1 MTRITQLRKTID
13 NALIAKKSLIPKA
26 TYNRM
31 YQKLSEQFDNKQAL
45 ESLAKTLEKYSFDN
59 NNFNQLRNR
68 LSNLKKNGDIDA
80 KTNLKQSKPYL
91 QKILDEYSRSTLT
104 NMDDYQYSH
113 FKKNEAYNDIHYR
126 TKPTISQAT
135 RFRNIAFDYLFSNPE
150 FSHTT
155 STNPRLNIINYA
167 YQKIKDSIK
176 QLGAVKVGFSFNL
189 IFRKPHDAGDV
200 EDINNMESMYF
211 IVPITLNSRII
222 LTNSAIAEELK
233 NVLTEVMF
241 RIESYEG
248 QGSGHG
254 FTYVQNMNVSVIKY
268 KPLKGGSY
276 LELDAYLNNK
286 KCLINIKNDDDKCL
300 MYCVLLH
307 INLNTITKNRDRVS
321 QLNPFLTSFDWN
333 AIKFPANLNQIEK
346 VENLVQHKI
355 NVFGYDDKHVFPLRI
370 SKWKKEDDIKVSH
383 SLIQQEKTDDTKVIN
398 LLLVSRRENGREIQH
413 YVYIKNIDKLVAPNQ
428 RDENGKHVEKMQYP
442 CLNCLHRFS
451 TKDRLKIHREG
462 GCDLNEPTKTNLPKQ
477 VLNED
482 GELVN
487 PVIKFKNH
495 TRKYKAPVVIYA
507 DFETLVQPL
516 VNIDHNPL
524 ISSTT
529 RINTQ
534 TPCGFA
540 FNIVSDYPELD
551 LGLKLFRG
559 ENAVDEFLKQLLQC
573 GDKIKQVLKTEQPMI
588 ITPAQEKEFQKA
600 TICSICESPLTK
612 EDRVRDHDHITGL
625 YRGCAHNK
633 CNINFNHKN
642 FKIPV
647 YFHNLKGFDGHLIIQ
662 GLKKMNF
669 SKIDIIAQNF
679 EKYMTFSFGD
689 FRFLD
694 SFAFLTSGL
703 ATLTENLLTDGKKA
717 FPQILKD
724 KTLTDEQ
731 QDLILKKG
739 VYPYEHMKTSAQFEE
754 TQLPPI
760 EDFYSSLGESEISDV
775 EYSHA
780 QNVWN
785 KFNIKTMGEYHDLY
799 LKTDVLLLSDV
810 FENFRNV
817 AMTHYE
823 IDPANG
829 YFTLPNF
836 AWDAMLKMTKIE
848 LEQLTDVDKY
858 IFCEKGL
865 RGGTSMIS
873 HRYAKANNKY
883 MAEHN
888 PDEISSYIMYLDAN
902 NLYGHSMSQKLP
914 TGNFQWIDNATDEWI
929 RSVET
934 NDDTGYFVECDLHY
948 PIELHD
954 MHNNYPL
961 AVEQR
966 GILKSELSPY
976 QQDQLLTHNEGHSET
991 SKKLI
996 PNFYDKIKYVCH
1008 IRNLQYYISK
1018 GLVIT
1023 KIHRVM
1029 SFDQSEWLKMYI
1041 DFNTIQ
1047 RSKAKNDFEKDFFKL
1062 MNNAVFGKTMENMRA
1077 RVKIELHTDAKEV
1090 LYQVAKPQFMS
1101 QKIYSESLIAIKQ
1114 VPKKVELCKPIY
1126 VGLAVLDLSKLHM
1139 YDFHYEYIVPKYGEK
1154 ATLLFTD
1161 TDSLCYHIKTEDMY
1175 KDMREDKHL
1184 FDQSGYSGD
1193 GFRSVENSN
1202 KKIIGKFKD
1211 ETDGVPIVEFCG
1223 LRSKMYSILLETGKE
1238 KKTGKGIKKS
1248 ALKKKVSHA
1257 DYKRCLFG
1265 SKKDQRQLVSFNN
1278 MRSVN
1283 HEIFSYNFTKLGL
1296 SCSNDKQYL
1305 LEDGI
1310 TSLSYGHYRIPEN

>member
-1 MTRITQLRKTID
+1 MRITQLRKTID
-13 NALIAKKSLIPKA
+13 DALIAKKSLIPKA

-31 YQKLSEQFDNKQAL
+31 YQKLSEQFDNKPAL
-45 ESLAKTLEKYSFDN
+45 ESLAKTLEKYNFDN

-68 LSNLKKNGDIDA
+68 LSNLKKNGEIDA

-91 QKILDEYSRSTLT
+91 QQILDEYTRSTLT
-104 NMDDYQYSH
+104 PMDDYQYSH
-113 FKKNEAYNDIHYR
+113 YKKNEAYKDTYYR
-126 TKPTISQAT
+126 AKPLITQTT
-135 RFRNIAFDYLFSNPE
+135 RFKNIAFDYLFSNPE

-167 YQKIKDSIK
+167 YQKIKESIK
-176 QLGAVKVGFSFNL
+176 QLGQIKVGFSFNL
-189 IFRKPHDAGDV
+189 LFRKPHNTGDV

-211 IVPITLNSRII
+211 TVPITLNSRMI

-233 NVLTEVMF
+233 NVLTEVML

-254 FTYVQNMNVSVIKY
+254 FTYVQDMNLSVAKY
-268 KPLKGGSY
+268 KPFKGGSY
-276 LELDAYLNNK
+276 IELDPYLNNK
-286 KCLINIKNDDDKCL
+286 KCLINIKNEDDMCL
-300 MYCVLLH
+300 KYCVLLH
-307 INLNTITKNRDRVS
+307 IKRDIIIKDRERITKYI
-321 QLNPFLTSFDWN
+321 PFLNLFDWSG
-333 AIKFPANLNQIEK
+333 IKFPTKLNQIEK
-346 VENLVQHKI
+346 VEALVQHSI
-355 NVFGYDDKHVFPLRI
+355 NVFGYDDKSVFPLQL
-370 SKWKKEDDIKVSH
+370 SKRKESDDS
-383 SLIQQEKTDDTKVIN
+383 KVIN
-398 LLLVSRRENGREIQH
+398 VLLISKRENGSDIQH
-413 YVYIKNIDKLVAPNQ
+413 YVYIKNLDKLVSPNL
-428 RDENGKHVEKMQYP
+428 RDETGKHVEKTQYP

-451 TKDRLKIHREG
+451 TKDRLKNHREG
-462 GCDLNEPTKTNLPKQ
+462 GCDLNEPTKTVMPSLVK
-477 VLNED
+477 NED
-482 GELVN
+482 GEWVN
-487 PVIKFKNH
+487 PVIRFKNH
-495 TRKYKAPVVIYA
+495 TNKYKAPVAIYA
-507 DFETLVQPL
+507 DFETLVQP
-516 VNIDHNPL
+516 IKHKDHNQK
-524 ISSTT
+524 ISGTT
-529 RINTQ
+529 KINTQ
-534 TPCGFA
+534 TPCGFS

-573 GDKIKQVLKTEQPMI
+573 GDRIKEVLKIVQPMI
-588 ITPAQEKEFQKA
+588 ITSAQEKEFQNA
-600 TICSICESPLTK
+600 SVCSICELPITK
-612 EDRVRDHDHITGL
+612 KDKVRDHDHISGL
-625 YRGCAHNK
+625 YRGCAHNN

-642 FKIPV
+642 LKIPV

-669 SKIDIIAQNF
+669 SNIQIIAQNF
-679 EKYMTFSFGD
+679 EKYMTFSFGG

-703 ATLTENLLTDGKKA
+703 ATLAENLLTDGKKA
-717 FPQILKD
+717 FPQTLKD
-724 KTLTDEQ
+724 KTLTVEQ

-739 VYPYEHMKTSAQFEE
+739 VYPYEYMKTFAQFEE

-760 EDFYSSLGESEISDV
+760 EAFYSTLSESSISDE
-775 EYSHA
+775 EYQHA

-785 KFNIKTMGEYHDLY
+785 KFNIQNMGEYHDLY

-817 AMTHYE
+817 AMKHYNL
-823 IDPANG
+823 DPANNK
-829 YFTLPNF
+829 YITLPSF

-848 LEQLTDVDKY
+848 LEQLTDNDKY

-883 MAEHN
+883 MSEHN

-914 TGNFQWIDNATDEWI
+914 TGNFNWIDNATEEWI
-929 RSVET
+929 KTV
-934 NDDTGYFVECDLHY
+934 NVDGNTGYFVECDLHY

-954 MHNNYPL
+954 KHNNYPL

-966 GILKSELSPY
+966 GILKDELSPY
-976 QQDQLLTHNEGHSET
+976 QQEQLLTHGERHCET
-991 SKKLI
+991 NKKLI
-996 PNFYDKIKYVCH
+996 PNFYDKVKYVCH
-1008 IRNLQYYISK
+1008 VRNLQYYVSK

-1029 SFDQSEWLKMYI
+1029 SFDQSKWLKTYI
-1041 DFNTIQ
+1041 DFNTTE

-1062 MNNAVFGKTMENMRA
+1062 MNNAVFGKTMENMRS
-1077 RVKIELHTDAKEV
+1077 RVKIDLYTDADKV

-1101 QKIYSESLIAIKQ
+1101 QKIYSEDCLIAIKQ
-1114 VPKKVELCKPIY
+1114 VPKEVKLCKPIY

-1139 YDFHYEYIVPKYGEK
+1139 YDFHYEYIVPKYGDD

-1161 TDSLCYHIKTEDMY
+1161 TDSLCYHIKTDDIY

-1184 FDQSGYSGD
+1184 FDQSGYLGE

-1202 KKIIGKFKD
+1202 KKVIGKFKD

-1223 LRSKMYSILLETGKE
+1223 LRSKMYSILLETQKE

-1248 ALKKKVSHA
+1248 ALREKIAHA
-1257 DYKRCLFG
+1257 DYKRCLLG

-1310 TSLSYGHYRIPEN
+1310 TSLSYGHYKIPKI